1 MRDLEAPGSCRSAR
15 VRKHGGVHCLQQVAC
30 EQPCGALR
38 GYPAHESA
46 LMITHN
52 LQACV
57 ATTPHLSLLG
67 RTIPQH
73 SVRSQLPPTSCCEC
87 LLTSCHVPLQIRP
100 PAVCNRLRLLNN
112 KFGSQSNDVCVLCF
126 AQKNPSIVS
135 KGA

>member
-1 MRDLEAPGSCRSAR
+1 MTFAIGVSRLGVTVLRPKLFSIDALHLVRGDLEAPGSCRSAR

-46 LMITHN
+46 LTHN

-100 PAVCNRLRLLNN
+100 LHYESHC
-112 KFGSQSNDVCVLCF
+112 SLC
-126 AQKNPSIVS
+126 
-135 KGA
+135 